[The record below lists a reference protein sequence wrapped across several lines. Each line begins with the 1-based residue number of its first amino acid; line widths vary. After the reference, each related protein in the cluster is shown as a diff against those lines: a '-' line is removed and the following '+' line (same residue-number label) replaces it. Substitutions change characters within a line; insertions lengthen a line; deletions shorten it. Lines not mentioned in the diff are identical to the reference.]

1 MTQNTNWE
9 KLGKMLMA
17 HFQEKKKIYLR
28 SYYFCPHQQKPHL
41 GPHGPKLRSNMST
54 FLAGAA
60 KQLTGNT
67 LRAEVSLNRVSR
79 VYVWRCLRRSSRA
92 SELSVQ
98 EGEAPLEGAGRGAV
112 PRYHRGVWG
121 AATGAPA
128 SRSRRSLA
136 CALNSEW
143 PPHLSL

>member
-41 GPHGPKLRSNMST
+41 SPHGPKLRSNMST

-79 VYVWRCLRRSSRA
+79 VYVWRCLRRPTAADVPGLVWEYLGSTGRRKEEKGKARDRKERPGMVRNSKTVTVCTMPEAHRA
-92 SELSVQ
+92 V
-98 EGEAPLEGAGRGAV
+98 
-112 PRYHRGVWG
+112 
-121 AATGAPA
+121 
-128 SRSRRSLA
+128 
-136 CALNSEW
+136 
-143 PPHLSL
+143 